1 MDWVPFVLEDAKR
14 ALTRWPNAQD
24 RGMWAAGFYSGA
36 AQALT
41 MGGESESFLDGYACG
56 NVARGDADKNR
67 ARISEV
73 RASAARARWDREQPK
88 QIVMDA
94 NAYAVEDANASP
106 IADAQAMHK
115 TNKTNKT
122 RQDTTQQTKQ
132 AKSTRPTEAEW
143 IEYCCATWP
152 DWQSER
158 AAESWAYYEGKG
170 WLVGKSPCKDWKAV
184 ARTAHGNARDWG
196 KLGIPAKPDAP
207 DYSDKSVWPFG
218 DPKFWPPTW
227 TKHPT
232 ENRPLRPGETK

>member
-14 ALTRWPNAQD
+14 AMTRWPNAQD

-41 MGGESESFLDGYACG
+41 MGGEPEAFLDGYACG
-56 NVARGDADKNR
+56 SIARGDADKNR

-73 RASAARARWDREQPK
+73 RSAAARARWDREQPK

-94 NAYAVEDANASP
+94 NAYAVVDAFASP
-106 IADAQAMHK
+106 NAHAQAMHK
-115 TNKTNKT
+115 TDKQDKQDKTEQT
-122 RQDTTQQTKQ
+122 RQTKQ
-132 AKSTRPTEAEW
+132 AKNAKPTEQEW
-143 IEYCCATWP
+143 VEYCAATWT
-152 DWQSER
+152 DWQRER

-196 KLGIPAKPDAP
+196 KLGTPSASGN
-207 DYSDKSVWPFG
+207 DYADKTVWPFG
-218 DPKFWPPTW
+218 DPAKWPPSW
-227 TKHPT
+227 IKHPT
-232 ENRPLRPGETK
+232 ENRPFQPGEME